1 MMFDVSQIRKK
12 TVAADE
18 YIDGLDSP
26 FKQKFLERK
35 QTYQLNIEIV
45 EQLKG
50 FARKYLAVAFSAV
63 WCKDCVS
70 NIPVLA
76 LVSEKT
82 GLEVRIFGGI
92 KKDPLSHSH
101 KWRIPPSPPETELYN
116 IEKLPTILILD
127 LDGREI
133 GRIVENPKKQPT
145 LEQELLEII
154 KLQK

>member
-1 MMFDVSQIRKK
+1 MFDVSQIRKR

-18 YIDGLDSP
+18 YIDGSDSP
-26 FKQKFLERK
+26 FKEKFLERK
-35 QTYQLNIEIV
+35 QTYQLNIETV
-45 EQLKG
+45 EQLKL
-50 FARKYLAVAFSAV
+50 FARKYLAIAFSAV

-70 NIPVLA
+70 TIPVLA

-82 GLEVRIFGGI
+82 GLEVRIFGSL
-92 KKDPLSHSH
+92 KKNALGHSH
-101 KWRIPPSPPETELYN
+101 KWRIPPSPPEVELYN

-133 GRIVENPKKQPT
+133 GRIVENSKTQPT